1 MAGAPTAR
9 VGAVVIPVKSF
20 TKAKERLAAVLDPA
34 AREALARLTAE
45 RVIRAALDLPD
56 VERVLVVADDE
67 NVAQWARSLGAESIV
82 ESTGL
87 NPSVSAAYSE
97 IGVSVDWVM
106 VCHGDVVHTERLAA
120 LPSPG
125 DAQAIIV
132 RDRHRSGTNVLL
144 IPAGIQFDFQYGPA
158 SAELHRAECEKR
170 GLRPMEVLD
179 DLLAVDIDTPDD
191 LRLIPDWLRAE
202 LGPGE

>member
-20 TKAKERLAAVLDPA
+20 SKAKERLAAVLDPA
-34 AREALARLTAE
+34 VRETLARLTAE

-56 VERVLVVADDE
+56 AERVLVVADDE

-87 NPSVSAAYSE
+87 NPSVHAAYSA

-106 VCHGDVVHTERLAA
+106 VCHGDIVHAKRLAA
-120 LPSPG
+120 LPTPG

-132 RDRHRSGTNVLL
+132 RDRHRTGTNVLV
-144 IPAGIQFDFQYGPA
+144 IPAGVQFNFQYGPA

-170 GLRPMEVLD
+170 GLRPIEVLD

-202 LGPGE
+202 LGLGE